1 MEKVKG
7 HLDQVALKVQE
18 LQENQVQICESRE
31 REWETLYNAWQ
42 QANTQMD
49 KVKIE
54 MSSSRVTGL
63 FKVLLMCAQI
73 CLVKQSRVVFRNLY
87 TFQQKDQTIVSLQRD
102 DAWLNQNMFEV
113 AVKDQLIKSLQQQS
127 CQAQPGHWRRGHQ
140 RQHCRVSPTTA
151 WQSATAHWGRR
162 GQEQNH

>member
-73 CLVKQSRVVFRNLY
+73 CLVKQSRVV
-87 TFQQKDQTIVSLQRD
+87 
-102 DAWLNQNMFEV
+102 
-113 AVKDQLIKSLQQQS
+113 
-127 CQAQPGHWRRGHQ
+127 
-140 RQHCRVSPTTA
+140 
-151 WQSATAHWGRR
+151 
-162 GQEQNH
+162 